1 MIRPVE
7 RGSQIRVVIITI
19 GLLLT
24 LNGLATWIWT
34 GEVRAVQSPFP
45 GGTFDIG
52 GVAIA
57 YADVGTI
64 AVCFAAVVVMWA
76 FFQFTKVGLAMRA
89 AAVNPN
95 EARLVGVRVPLMLGL
110 GWGLAAVLGAI
121 AGMLTA
127 PSVFLDPN
135 MMQSVLIYAFA
146 AAVLGGIDSPIGAV
160 VGGLILGVG
169 LNLIGTYIDFIG
181 VRPPPAGGAARDPR
195 RPPRPPGRPLR
206 EARGEEGMSRATLR
220 TLIVFVVVSVIV
232 FTLPA
237 FVNDFRAQ
245 QFSYVGIY
253 LVALIGL
260 NILTGYTGQI
270 SLGHGAFMAIGG
282 YTTAILMTD
291 HGVKDIVTI
300 PIAIV
305 VTGVAGFLF
314 GLPAARLS
322 GLYLAL
328 ATFAIAVAMPS
339 VIKRFEGFTGGG
351 SGVNLFGTPE
361 LTASLTPVRIAGF
374 ELNFN
379 NWLYYLAWSIAMIG
393 YVIGWLILRGRTG
406 RAFRAVR
413 DSETAAV
420 SSGVSLARTKALA
433 FGISAAYAGAAGAL
447 FAIATTYVNPDTF
460 PVALSIFLLVGVVV
474 AGLGSLQGLIIG
486 AIFIQFM
493 PLWAQNISKSPGAPA
508 VIYGAFLILVVLAL
522 PGGAAGLISRLTQ
535 LTRRGRDFQKP

>member
-1 MIRPVE
+1 
-7 RGSQIRVVIITI
+7 
-19 GLLLT
+19 
-24 LNGLATWIWT
+24 
-34 GEVRAVQSPFP
+34 
-45 GGTFDIG
+45 
-52 GVAIA
+52 
-57 YADVGTI
+57 
-64 AVCFAAVVVMWA
+64 
-76 FFQFTKVGLAMRA
+76 
-89 AAVNPN
+89 
-95 EARLVGVRVPLMLGL
+95 
-110 GWGLAAVLGAI
+110 
-121 AGMLTA
+121 
-127 PSVFLDPN
+127 
-135 MMQSVLIYAFA
+135 
-146 AAVLGGIDSPIGAV
+146 
-160 VGGLILGVG
+160 
-169 LNLIGTYIDFIG
+169 
-181 VRPPPAGGAARDPR
+181 
-195 RPPRPPGRPLR
+195 
-206 EARGEEGMSRATLR
+206 MSRSTLR
-220 TLIVFVVVSVIV
+220 TLIAFVVVSAIV

-237 FVNDFRAQ
+237 FVTDFRAQ

-291 HGVKDIVTI
+291 HGVKDIATI

-379 NWLYYLAWSIAMIG
+379 NWLYYLAWSIAMLG

-460 PVALSIFLLVGVVV
+460 PVALSIFLLVGVVI

-508 VIYGAFLILVVLAL
+508 VIYGVFLILVVLAL
-522 PGGAAGLISRLTQ
+522 PGGAAGLIGRLVQ
-535 LTRRGRDFQKP
+535 LTRRGRDFPKP